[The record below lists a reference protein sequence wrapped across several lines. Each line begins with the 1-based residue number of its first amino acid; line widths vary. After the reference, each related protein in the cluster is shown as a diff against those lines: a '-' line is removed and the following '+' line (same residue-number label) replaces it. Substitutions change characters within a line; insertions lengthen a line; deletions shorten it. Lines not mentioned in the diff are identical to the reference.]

1 MSRRVVVTGIG
12 LKTPV
17 GSNVDDF
24 WNALITGQSGIGMIK
39 SFDTTEYP
47 TKIGGHVKGFDPSDY
62 FNSKELKRM
71 DTFVQF
77 AAAAGEDCL
86 KDSGMD
92 LDKLD
97 RNRIGVLVGSG
108 IGGITII
115 EEQHKKLL
123 KGGPK
128 RVSPFFIPMLIVNM
142 APGQISMNLGLKGPN
157 LCVATACAT
166 ANHAIGEAARLIKYG
181 DADAMVAGGTEA
193 PLTPLGTSGFCALKA
208 LSTRNDEP
216 QRASRPFD
224 RERNGFVMGEGAG
237 IVMLEELE
245 HAKKRGARI
254 YCELIGYGL
263 TGDAY
268 HMTAPAPDGEGAAR
282 CMKMSLDDA
291 KVNPEDV
298 SYINAHGT
306 STNMNDKYE
315 TAAVKTVFG
324 DHARKVMISSTK
336 SMTGHLLGAAGG
348 IEMAAIAL
356 ALEKDIVPP
365 TINYE
370 NPDPECDLDYTP
382 NQAKEAKVDVAV
394 SNSLGFGGHNSTL
407 VARKFKD

>member
-17 GSNVDDF
+17 GNHVDEF
-24 WNALITGQSGIGMIK
+24 WSSLINGKSGIGLIE
-39 SFDTTEYP
+39 SFDTTEYNA
-47 TKIGGHVKGFDPSDY
+47 KIGGHVKNFDPLEY
-62 FNSKELKRM
+62 VNAKELRRM
-71 DTFVQF
+71 DTFVRF
-77 AAAAGEDCL
+77 STAAAVDCVKDAGL
-86 KDSGMD
+86 D
-92 LDKLD
+92 LDKVD
-97 RNRIGVLVGSG
+97 RTRIGVLVGSG
-108 IGGITII
+108 IGGITTI
-115 EEQHKKLL
+115 EQNHEKLL
-123 KGGPK
+123 KGGPRK
-128 RVSPFFIPMLIVNM
+128 ISPFFIPMLIVNM
-142 APGQISMNLGLKGPN
+142 APGQISMTLGLKGPN

-181 DADAMVAGGTEA
+181 DAEAMIAGGTEA
-193 PLTPLGTSGFCALKA
+193 PLTPLGTGGFCSAKA
-208 LSTRNDEP
+208 LSLRNDEP

-224 RERNGFVMGEGAG
+224 LNRDGFVMGEGAG
-237 IVMLEELE
+237 VVMLEELE
-245 HAKKRGARI
+245 FAKKRGAHI

-268 HMTAPAPDGEGAAR
+268 HMTSPAPDGEGAAR

-298 SYINAHGT
+298 DYINAHGT
-306 STNMNDKYE
+306 STKMNDKFE
-315 TAAVKTVFG
+315 TMAIKTVFG
-324 DHARKVMISSTK
+324 DHARKVNISSTK

-356 ALEKDIVPP
+356 ALEKNIIPP

-370 NPDPECDLDYTP
+370 TPDPECDLDYTP
-382 NQAKEAKVDVAV
+382 NTAREATVDVAV